1 MTAFSFVRAHLVGT
15 FDSRGVIAVDISDE
29 QRELF
34 GELLWNALAETPEEN
49 WSDYDAVVLT
59 YVQVASVAA
68 LKLSRDSLPE
78 FVQERIDAELK
89 ARGE

>member
-1 MTAFSFVRAHLVGT
+1 MAL
-15 FDSRGVIAVDISDE
+15 FDSRGVVAVGLFKISDE
-29 QRELF
+29 QRKLF
-34 GELLWNALAETPEEN
+34 GELLWNALAETPEES

-59 YVQVASVAA
+59 YVQVASVGA